1 MTKPKAAKKVEPGTK
16 PRRAGPGRPQAEID
30 LAKLEALGEI
40 QCTLDEA
47 SAVLGVGHATL
58 ERRLASDPAVAG
70 AYERGKAKG
79 RASLRRLQYQGAVA
93 GNPTM
98 LIWLGKQLLGQ
109 RDTLDVRADEPMPAR
124 VEVTVR
130 DCRVSTPEQRGDE

>member
-1 MTKPKAAKKVEPGTK
+1 MTKPKDSKIDLGGKKSKG
-16 PRRAGPGRPQAEID
+16 GRPQAEID

-40 QCTLDEA
+40 QCTLDEVA
-47 SAVLGVGHATL
+47 AVLGVGHATI
-58 ERRLASDPAVAG
+58 ERRLASDPAVA
-70 AYERGKAKG
+70 AAFDRGKARG
-79 RASLRRLQYQGAVA
+79 RASLRRMQYQGAQA

-109 RDTLDVRADEPMPAR
+109 RDTLDVRADEPMPAK

-130 DCRVSTPEQRGDE
+130 DCRKTPTDDGGGK